1 MFFDHPGY
9 PLPLSSTKTRE
20 REKEREGIAAADRKS
35 GEPRMDLLE

>member
-9 PLPLSSTKTRE
+9 PLPLSFTKTRE
-20 REKEREGIAAADRKS
+20 RERKREGIAAADRKS